1 MLAVIGM
8 NTETKLAKK
17 RGPKPSGVKKEVL
30 FMRVP
35 EGWRDRLKKACEGV
49 LSGGEVDVLFDGWN
63 KKASEDMESLGGREP
78 EVKRE
83 SPVMVHVG
91 ADKMLSEYKNQNRML
106 LDDIQRLTDQVA
118 LLERELEEC
127 RNLTYDEKMACWK
140 ARALKAE
147 AYAATKNE

>member
-1 MLAVIGM
+1 MNSNSDIKKGRGRPKEPGKVAICRRVTPEQKDRIDELLGVIRKGGY
-8 NTETKLAKK
+8 EAA
-17 RGPKPSGVKKEVL
+17 RASGELVKVT
-30 FMRVP
+30 
-35 EGWRDRLKKACEGV
+35 
-49 LSGGEVDVLFDGWN
+49 
-63 KKASEDMESLGGREP
+63 ESLGRREP

-118 LLERELEEC
+118 SLERELEEC

-140 ARALKAE
+140 ERALRAE